1 MALGDILGRVSSIMS
16 ANVNDLLDRSE
27 DPVKMSAE
35 FLRQGNQELGEVRH
49 EVAMVIASYEDTKR
63 AYNENEQDIIDWTQ
77 KAEMAL
83 KANREDLARKAL
95 AEKTREEAENRD
107 LQAVL
112 EEQKKQVDA
121 LKQAAEKLQRKIA
134 EMENQRNILVAQH
147 RTAIARQHVQ
157 QVSANIGKSKA
168 LDGFDR
174 LKKRTQHE
182 MSKATA
188 MEELAGTTLEDE
200 FKALEGGDSGGAQ
213 VDDELAAMK
222 ARLGLAAPRATPE
235 LPAAQGQGQS
245 AAWVEEAK

>member
-1 MALGDILGRVSSIMS
+1 
-16 ANVNDLLDRSE
+16 
-27 DPVKMSAE
+27 VKLSAE
-35 FLRQGNQELGEVRH
+35 FLRQANQELNEVRH

-63 AYNENEQDIIDWTQ
+63 AYQENEQDIVDWSQ

-83 KANREDLARKAL
+83 KAGREDLTRKAL
-95 AEKTREEAENRD
+95 AEKNREESENRD
-107 LQAVL
+107 LEAVL
-112 EEQKKQVDA
+112 QEQKKQVDA
-121 LKQAAEKLQRKIA
+121 LKEAAEKLTRKIA
-134 EMENQRNILVAQH
+134 DMENQRNILVAQH

-188 MEELAGTTLEDE
+188 LEQLSGQSLEDE
-200 FKALEGGDSGGAQ
+200 FAALGAGTGDTK
-213 VDDELAAMK
+213 VEDELEAMK

-235 LPAAQGQGQS
+235 LPSGQPQAQWADDS
-245 AAWVEEAK
+245 K